1 MAEQDGAPRMT
12 SLERGP
18 ERAWCGRV
26 ARRPATGAAAG
37 LVTAMRRPSP
47 AGGACAA
54 QWLRVLANSSARDR
68 APDDDAGRL
77 TVAITWNP
85 SRGTSLGVEWEL
97 QLIDRRTKLLRQDAR
112 DVLAELPGLSEDGE
126 VPKLR
131 HELMQSTIE
140 VVTGICSTV
149 SEAKD
154 DLAATITQ
162 LERITETRGTMLA
175 CAGTHPVS
183 DWRDAKMAPIQRYA
197 ELIEQLQWLAYRIQT
212 FGVHVHVGIRDGS
225 KAIPIV
231 NALAAYLPHFLALT
245 ASSPFWCGRDTGLAS
260 SRAVVFGGLPTSG
273 PPPRLACWSEFEE
286 YMDTLLR
293 AGTIRSIKEVWWD
306 IRPHP
311 DFGTV
316 EIRMFDGV
324 PTLREIGMVAA
335 LSQSLVQ
342 LLDSQLDRGYT
353 LPNPAAWVVRDNKW
367 RATRY
372 GLDAIVI
379 TDDTGSTAPL
389 RDELYE
395 LVAELAPVAGRLG
408 CGDEL
413 NVVADVL
420 ENGSSCERQRAVV
433 ADGGDLTDV
442 IDALVTEFA
451 EDRFVVPGEA
461 AHAGT

>member
-1 MAEQDGAPRMT
+1 MAI
-12 SLERGP
+12 S
-18 ERAWCGRV
+18 
-26 ARRPATGAAAG
+26 
-37 LVTAMRRPSP
+37 
-47 AGGACAA
+47 
-54 QWLRVLANSSARDR
+54 
-68 APDDDAGRL
+68 
-77 TVAITWNP
+77 WNP
-85 SRGTSLGVEWEL
+85 SRGATVGVEWEL
-97 QLIDRRTKLLRQDAR
+97 QLVDTTTRMLRQDAGE
-112 DVLAELPGLSEDGE
+112 VLAALPGLTEEGE
-126 VPKLR
+126 HPKIR
-131 HELMQSTIE
+131 HELMQSTVE

-149 SEAKD
+149 SEVKD
-154 DLAATITQ
+154 DLSATISQ
-162 LERITETRGTMLA
+162 LERITGRRGTMLA

-197 ELIEQLQWLAYRIQT
+197 ELVEQMQWLARRIQT

-245 ASSPFWCGRDTGLAS
+245 ASSPYWNGQDTGLAS
-260 SRAVVFGGLPTSG
+260 SRAIVFGGLPTSG
-273 PPPRLACWSEFEE
+273 PPQPLTDWTEFEE

-316 EIRMFDGV
+316 EIRIFDGV
-324 PTLREIGMVAA
+324 PTLREIGMTAA

-342 LLDSQLDRGYT
+342 LLDTQLDRGYK
-353 LPNPAAWVVRDNKW
+353 LPTPPAWVVRDNKW

-379 TDDTGSTAPL
+379 TDDSGSTAPL

-395 LVAELAPVAGRLG
+395 LTRELQPVADRLG
-408 CGDEL
+408 CGPEL
-413 NVVADVL
+413 GVVSEVL
-420 ENGSSCERQRAVV
+420 DSGASYERQRAIVASGGGLGDVV
-433 ADGGDLTDV
+433 
-442 IDALVTEFA
+442 DALVTEFA

-461 AHAGT
+461 AHART

>member
-1 MAEQDGAPRMT
+1 
-12 SLERGP
+12 
-18 ERAWCGRV
+18 
-26 ARRPATGAAAG
+26 
-37 LVTAMRRPSP
+37 
-47 AGGACAA
+47 
-54 QWLRVLANSSARDR
+54 
-68 APDDDAGRL
+68 
-77 TVAITWNP
+77 VAISWNP
-85 SRGTSLGVEWEL
+85 SRGATIGVEWEL
-97 QLIDRRTKLLRQDAR
+97 QLLDTSTRMLRQDAGE
-112 DVLAELPGLSEDGE
+112 VLAALPGLTEE
-126 VPKLR
+126 REHPKIR
-131 HELMQSTIE
+131 HELMESTVE
-140 VVTGICSTV
+140 VVTGVCSTV

-154 DLAATITQ
+154 DLSATISQ
-162 LERITETRGTMLA
+162 LERITGRRGTMLA

-197 ELIEQLQWLAYRIQT
+197 ELVEQMQWLVRRIQT

-231 NALAAYLPHFLALT
+231 NALAGYLPHFLALT
-245 ASSPFWCGRDTGLAS
+245 ASSPYWNGQDTGLAS
-260 SRAVVFGGLPTSG
+260 SRAIVFGGLPTSG
-273 PPPRLACWSEFEE
+273 PPQPLTDWTEFEE

-324 PTLREIGMVAA
+324 PTLREIGMTAA

-342 LLDSQLDRGYT
+342 LMDTQLDRGYK
-353 LPNPAAWVVRDNKW
+353 LPTPPAWVVRDNKW

-379 TDDTGSTAPL
+379 TDDSGSTAPL

-395 LVAELAPVAGRLG
+395 LTRELQPVADRLG
-408 CGDEL
+408 CGPEL
-413 NVVADVL
+413 GVVSEVL
-420 ENGSSCERQRAVV
+420 DSGASYERQRAIVASGGGLGDVV
-433 ADGGDLTDV
+433 
-442 IDALVTEFA
+442 DALVTEFA

-461 AHAGT
+461 AHART

>member
-1 MAEQDGAPRMT
+1 M
-12 SLERGP
+12 
-18 ERAWCGRV
+18 
-26 ARRPATGAAAG
+26 
-37 LVTAMRRPSP
+37 
-47 AGGACAA
+47 
-54 QWLRVLANSSARDR
+54 
-68 APDDDAGRL
+68 
-77 TVAITWNP
+77 AITWNP
-85 SRGTSLGVEWEL
+85 SRGASLGVEWEL
-97 QLIDRRTKLLRQDAR
+97 QLIDCRTRMLRQDAR
-112 DVLAELPGLSEDGE
+112 EVLAELPGLSEGGE
-126 VPKLR
+126 VPRLR

-154 DLAATITQ
+154 DLAATISQ

-197 ELIEQLQWLAYRIQT
+197 ELVEQLQWLARRIQT

-245 ASSPFWCGRDTGLAS
+245 ASSPFWSGQDTGLAS
-260 SRAVVFGGLPTSG
+260 SRAVIFGGLPTSG
-273 PPPRLACWSEFEE
+273 PPPQLACWSEFEE

-293 AGTIRSIKEVWWD
+293 AGTVRSIKEVWWD

-342 LLDSQLDRGYT
+342 LLDTQLDRGYK
-353 LPNPAAWVVRDNKW
+353 LPTPAAWVVKDNKW

-389 RDELYE
+389 RDGLFE
-395 LVAELAPVAGRLG
+395 LVTELEPVAARLG
-408 CGDEL
+408 CAEEL
-413 NVVADVL
+413 DVISQVL
-420 ENGSSCERQRAVV
+420 ERGSSCDRQRALV
-433 ADGGDLTDV
+433 ADGGDLMDV
-442 IDALVTEFA
+442 IDALATEFSQ
-451 EDRFVVPGEA
+451 DRFVLPGEA

>member
-1 MAEQDGAPRMT
+1 
-12 SLERGP
+12 
-18 ERAWCGRV
+18 
-26 ARRPATGAAAG
+26 
-37 LVTAMRRPSP
+37 
-47 AGGACAA
+47 
-54 QWLRVLANSSARDR
+54 
-68 APDDDAGRL
+68 
-77 TVAITWNP
+77 VAISWNP
-85 SRGTSLGVEWEL
+85 SRGATIGVEWEL
-97 QLIDRRTKLLRQDAR
+97 QLVDTSTRMLRQDAR
-112 DVLAELPGLSEDGE
+112 EVLAALPGLTEEGE
-126 VPKLR
+126 HPKIR
-131 HELMQSTIE
+131 HELMQSTVE

-149 SEAKD
+149 SEIKD
-154 DLAATITQ
+154 DLSATISQ
-162 LERITETRGTMLA
+162 LERITGRRGTMLA

-197 ELIEQLQWLAYRIQT
+197 ELVEQMQWLARRIQT

-245 ASSPFWCGRDTGLAS
+245 ASSPYWSGQDTGLAS
-260 SRAVVFGGLPTSG
+260 SRAIVFGGLPTSG
-273 PPPRLACWSEFEE
+273 PPQPLTDWTEFEE

-324 PTLREIGMVAA
+324 PTLREIGMTAA

-342 LLDSQLDRGYT
+342 LLDNQLDRGYT
-353 LPNPAAWVVRDNKW
+353 LPSPPAWVVRDNKW

-379 TDDTGSTAPL
+379 TDDSGSTAPL

-395 LVAELAPVAGRLG
+395 LTRELQPVADRLG
-408 CGDEL
+408 CGPEL
-413 NVVADVL
+413 GVVTEVL
-420 ENGSSCERQRAVV
+420 DSGASYERQRAIVASGGGLGDVV
-433 ADGGDLTDV
+433 
-442 IDALVTEFA
+442 DALVTEFA

-461 AHAGT
+461 AHART

>member
-1 MAEQDGAPRMT
+1 
-12 SLERGP
+12 
-18 ERAWCGRV
+18 
-26 ARRPATGAAAG
+26 
-37 LVTAMRRPSP
+37 
-47 AGGACAA
+47 
-54 QWLRVLANSSARDR
+54 
-68 APDDDAGRL
+68 
-77 TVAITWNP
+77 
-85 SRGTSLGVEWEL
+85 
-97 QLIDRRTKLLRQDAR
+97 
-112 DVLAELPGLSEDGE
+112 
-126 VPKLR
+126 
-131 HELMQSTIE
+131 MQSTVE

-149 SEAKD
+149 SEIKD
-154 DLAATITQ
+154 DLSATISQ
-162 LERITETRGTMLA
+162 LERITGRRGTMLA

-197 ELIEQLQWLAYRIQT
+197 ELVEQMQWLVRRIQT

-231 NALAAYLPHFLALT
+231 NALAGYLPHFLALT
-245 ASSPFWCGRDTGLAS
+245 ASSPYWNGQDTGLAS
-260 SRAVVFGGLPTSG
+260 SRAIVFGGLPTSG
-273 PPPRLACWSEFEE
+273 PPQPLTDWTEFEE

-324 PTLREIGMVAA
+324 PTLREIGMTAA

-342 LLDSQLDRGYT
+342 LMDTQLDRGYK
-353 LPNPAAWVVRDNKW
+353 LPTPPAWVVRDNKW

-379 TDDTGSTAPL
+379 TDDSGSTAPL

-395 LVAELAPVAGRLG
+395 LTRELQPVADRLG
-408 CGDEL
+408 CGPEL
-413 NVVADVL
+413 GVVSEVL
-420 ENGSSCERQRAVV
+420 DSGASYERQRAIVASGGGLGDVV
-433 ADGGDLTDV
+433 
-442 IDALVTEFA
+442 DALVTEFA

-461 AHAGT
+461 AHART

>member
-1 MAEQDGAPRMT
+1 MAI
-12 SLERGP
+12 S
-18 ERAWCGRV
+18 
-26 ARRPATGAAAG
+26 
-37 LVTAMRRPSP
+37 
-47 AGGACAA
+47 
-54 QWLRVLANSSARDR
+54 
-68 APDDDAGRL
+68 
-77 TVAITWNP
+77 WNP
-85 SRGTSLGVEWEL
+85 SRGATIGVEWEL
-97 QLIDRRTKLLRQDAR
+97 QLLDTSTRMLRQDAGE
-112 DVLAELPGLSEDGE
+112 VLAALPGLTEE
-126 VPKLR
+126 REHPKIR
-131 HELMQSTIE
+131 HELMESTVE
-140 VVTGICSTV
+140 VVTGVCSTV

-154 DLAATITQ
+154 DLSATISQ
-162 LERITETRGTMLA
+162 LERITGRRGTMLA

-197 ELIEQLQWLAYRIQT
+197 ELVEQMQWLVRRIQT

-231 NALAAYLPHFLALT
+231 NALAGYLPHFLALT
-245 ASSPFWCGRDTGLAS
+245 ASSPYWNGQDTGLAS
-260 SRAVVFGGLPTSG
+260 SRAIVFGGLPTSG
-273 PPPRLACWSEFEE
+273 PPQPLTDWTEFEE

-324 PTLREIGMVAA
+324 PTLREIGMTAA

-342 LLDSQLDRGYT
+342 LLDTQLDRGYK
-353 LPNPAAWVVRDNKW
+353 LPTPPAWVVRDNKW

-379 TDDTGSTAPL
+379 TDDSGSTAPL

-395 LVAELAPVAGRLG
+395 LTRELQPVADRLG
-408 CGDEL
+408 CGPEL
-413 NVVADVL
+413 GVVSEVL
-420 ENGSSCERQRAVV
+420 DSGASYERQRAIVASGGGLGDVV
-433 ADGGDLTDV
+433 
-442 IDALVTEFA
+442 DALVTEFA

-461 AHAGT
+461 AHART